1 MLPLPRRMLESAL
14 ATVGKAGTFQQQQAF
29 YGVEVVAGISP
40 DVGLQ
45 KEVVMPLSEH
55 EQKLLEQLEKQLHE
69 DDPKFANSMGS
80 DPGRSWS
87 TRHVVIG
94 VLCAL
99 AGVFLLLVGVTLQ
112 NIFVGVLGFVVMG
125 GGVYFATLRS
135 SRGRTGAKGGGGKS
149 GKQRSSFM
157 SSLEER
163 WDERRR
169 GEP

>member
-1 MLPLPRRMLESAL
+1 MPVVIGAE
-14 ATVGKAGTFQQQQAF
+14 VQAGP
-29 YGVEVVAGISP
+29 SP
-40 DVGLQ
+40 DVGLL

-87 TRHVVIG
+87 TRHMVIG

-99 AGVFLLLVGVTLQ
+99 AGIFLLLVGVTLQ

-125 GGVYFATLRS
+125 AGVYFATMRNS
-135 SRGRTGAKGGGGKS
+135 ASGKAGPAGKS
-149 GKQRSSFM
+149 GKPRSSFM

-169 GEP
+169 GES